1 MAKKLDN
8 KVKITRVLVP
18 DIRTEFIKVTPYKC
32 YFDINVITKAKIGKP
47 KPIPSTKMDRLKDAA
62 VEVLDKY
69 EKIITDEVMR
79 LDKDVADLVAK
90 GDKDAQKKAD
100 KKVAETTLSVKNA
113 LASVQAAAEDAVEKR
128 RKLESKGD
136 KLLLES
142 DIRCGIKIVTGVIS
156 LAKDIGTLVLTA
168 GTDVSAYVG
177 IASTLKDLIPIF
189 TNLAKDEDAKKKDLK
204 KAINAWIKLRQTT
217 IRTAIEDNGLDDI
230 ASMVDIT
237 NPKESIKT
245 IFAHLKSAKDQL
257 TEGKSAKQVGADVL
271 TYIKKKIKSDTK
283 EPEAARKRYRD
294 FITRTRHGI
303 DRMGK
308 TLDKLV
314 AEMKKSKNLKDGVK
328 LGAEVMKAKR
338 TMKHLNPEL
347 MKKED
352 WLEGMQNLMK
362 SQNLEIDDRT
372 IIDKLKELDKAT
384 IKDDLSELKGI
395 AENLKDF
402 VDVIKDLA
410 KMAKA

>member
-18 DIRTEFIKVTPYKC
+18 DIRTDYINVTPFKC
-32 YFDINVITKAKIGKP
+32 YFDIIVTTKAKIGKP
-47 KPIPSTKMDRLKDAA
+47 KPIASTKMDRLKDSASA
-62 VEVLDKY
+62 VLDNY

-79 LDKDVADLVAK
+79 LDRKVAALVAK
-90 GDKDAQKKAD
+90 GDKDAQKKAE
-100 KKVAETTLSVKNA
+100 KMVAETTLSVKNA
-113 LASVQAAAEDAVEKR
+113 LASVHAAAEDAVEAR
-128 RKLESKGD
+128 RKKESKGD

-142 DIRCGIKIVTGVIS
+142 DIRTGIKIVSGVIS
-156 LAKDIGTLVLTA
+156 LAKDIGALVLTA
-168 GTDVSAYVG
+168 GTDVAAYIG
-177 IASTLKDLIPIF
+177 IASTLKELIPIF

-217 IRTAIEDNGLDDI
+217 IRKAMEDNGLDDI
-230 ASMVDIT
+230 AKMVDLS

-245 IFAHLKSAKDQL
+245 IFASLKSAKVQL
-257 TEGKSAKQVGADVL
+257 TEGKSAKQVGTDVL
-271 TYIKKKIKSDTK
+271 AYIKKKIKSDTK

-303 DRMGK
+303 DKMGK

-314 AEMKKSKNLKDGVK
+314 AAMKKARNLKDGVK

-352 WLEGMQNLMK
+352 WLAGMETLMK

-384 IKDDLSELKGI
+384 IKDDLTELKGI
-395 AENLKDF
+395 ADNIKDL

-410 KMAKA
+410 K